1 MLKTSDILDE
11 KDPRI
16 RKENKEVEFPIS
28 KEKKKLINDM
38 LEHLY
43 YSQIEK
49 YAEKYD
55 LRPGMGLAAPQV
67 ENLIIMF

>member
-28 KEKKKLINDM
+28 KEKKKHSIYEKNRMYFFKKAANAGNYIRLC
-38 LEHLY
+38 
-43 YSQIEK
+43 SQ
-49 YAEKYD
+49 
-55 LRPGMGLAAPQV
+55 
-67 ENLIIMF
+67 N